1 MTYQK
6 LNKKYY
12 ELLNIA
18 ENANGRKETVSLL
31 HKAEKIRNKI
41 AKATTTLKCVNCYGM
56 GYRKISI
63 NETKT
68 CLTCFGKGYVKKKIE
83 LQITKKIKIKP

>member
-6 LNKKYY
+6 LNKKYI
-12 ELLNIA
+12 ELLNNA

-31 HKAEKIRNKI
+31 HKAEKIRTKI
-41 AKATTTLKCVNCYGM
+41 AKATTTVKCINCYGM
-56 GYRKISI
+56 GYKKISM

-68 CLTCFGKGYVKKKIE
+68 CLTCFGKGYIKKKIE
-83 LQITKKIKIKP
+83 LHITKKLR